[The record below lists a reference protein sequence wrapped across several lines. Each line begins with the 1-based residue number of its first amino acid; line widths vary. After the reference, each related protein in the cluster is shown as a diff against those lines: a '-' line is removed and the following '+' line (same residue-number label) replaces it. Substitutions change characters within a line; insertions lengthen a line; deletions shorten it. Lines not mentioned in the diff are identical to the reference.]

1 MTSPLCSKYPV
12 WNVLPECPVDTAFIY
27 IYRLPGKYS
36 QATLPNRPRWIGCF
50 SLVDKSVDIE
60 DFCGNTSSN
69 TACVWSCHTI
79 VQLFPQ
85 QSPAFTK
92 LLCPGLLLLVL
103 LKNSSDLSASA
114 KPLFHFIVGTVSHLV
129 PVIHVQLKL
138 PRPLSQSREDPTPI
152 HRGLH

>member
-12 WNVLPECPVDTAFIY
+12 WNVLPECPVDTSFIY

-36 QATLPNRPRWIGCF
+36 QAALPNRPRWIGCI
-50 SLVDKSVDIE
+50 SLVDKSVGIF
-60 DFCGNTSSN
+60 DFRGNTSSN

-92 LLCPGLLLLVL
+92 LLCTGLLLLVL
-103 LKNSSDLSASA
+103 LKKIIRFVRQCKATLSLYSGDCESSCASKTCA
-114 KPLFHFIVGTVSHLV
+114 V
-129 PVIHVQLKL
+129 
-138 PRPLSQSREDPTPI
+138 
-152 HRGLH
+152 